1 MPLEFSDQGKE
12 SKWIRFHL
20 GPLYWENW
28 PESWFTQF
36 PNPNHLVFSRVVHFW
51 VVYRDRDS
59 PRGESMD
66 WRVTVLS
73 NINKILN
80 SGILKHVGCGILL
93 FGDNT
98 FEKGEL

>member
-1 MPLEFSDQGKE
+1 
-12 SKWIRFHL
+12 
-20 GPLYWENW
+20 
-28 PESWFTQF
+28 
-36 PNPNHLVFSRVVHFW
+36 
-51 VVYRDRDS
+51 
-59 PRGESMD
+59 MD